1 MQEAPTLVPNNRLI
15 QTALYLSDPYRF
27 YKRVYAS
34 YGDTFKFPSFNG
46 DVVLTRDPQLAKIIF
61 TLDAADFT
69 VHAVDR
75 LASMVGS
82 HSVLA
87 LEGERHKRER
97 KLLNP
102 PFNGARMRS
111 YGAQMQ
117 EAALVE
123 ARSWRP
129 GQVVEIHQA
138 MQRISLNIITRAV
151 FGIVDPTQGERT
163 RTTATEFMESMSPLV
178 LMLPFLAR
186 DWFGLSPWARMQ
198 RARQAFDALLYEQ
211 IAARRKQPGGEDILS
226 LLLSTRYEDGTGMS
240 DEQILSELLTLLIAG
255 HETTA
260 LSLSWMFYH
269 LYRHPETLVRL
280 RRELDALGPHAE
292 PEQVAQA
299 PYLDACCHESLR
311 QYPIVSEVFRKLRRP
326 LELGSFLVPA
336 GHTVSVSV
344 IGLHTHP
351 ALYPDPDTFRP
362 ERFLERKFSP
372 FEFVPFGGGIRRC
385 LGAAFAL
392 YEMKQVAYS
401 VLQHCELE
409 LATARVIK
417 PVMRGPTMGPKG
429 GVQMR
434 CSRVRE
440 PVPASS

>member
-1 MQEAPTLVPNNRLI
+1 MQEAPTPVPDNRLI
-15 QTALYLSDPYRF
+15 QTALYLADPYRY
-27 YKRVYAS
+27 YKRVYAAC
-34 YGDTFKFPSFNG
+34 GDTFRFPSFNG
-46 DVVLTRDPQLAKIIF
+46 NVVLTRDPQMAKIIF
-61 TLDAADFT
+61 TLDPADFT

-75 LASMVGS
+75 LASMVGP

-87 LEGERHKRER
+87 LDGERHKRER

-102 PFNGARMRS
+102 PFHGARMRS
-111 YGAQMQ
+111 YGSQMQ
-117 EAALVE
+117 EVALAE
-123 ARSWRP
+123 ARDWQP
-129 GQVVEIHQA
+129 GEVVEIHKA
-138 MQRISLNIITRAV
+138 MQRISLNIITHAV
-151 FGIVDPTQGERT
+151 FGIVDPAQGERT
-163 RTTATEFMESMSPLV
+163 RETATEYMESMSPLV

-226 LLLSTRYEDGTGMS
+226 LLLSTRYEDGSGMS
-240 DEQILSELLTLLIAG
+240 DEQILSELITLLIAG

-280 RRELDALGPHAE
+280 RRELDALGPHPE

-299 PYLDACCHESLR
+299 PYLDACCQETLR
-311 QYPIVSEVFRKLRRP
+311 LYPIVGEVFRKLRRP
-326 LELGSFLVPA
+326 LELGQFLVPA
-336 GHTVSVSV
+336 GNSVSVSV

-351 ALYPDPDTFRP
+351 ALYPDPETFRP

-372 FEFVPFGGGIRRC
+372 FEFVPFGGGVRRC

-392 YEMKQVAYS
+392 YEMKQVAYA

-417 PVMRGPTMGPKG
+417 PVMRGPTQGPKG

-434 CSRVRE
+434 CARRRE
-440 PVPASS
+440 PVSAAS